1 MLRQAYQRI
10 SQVTRGNSL
19 SPSLYRNMASTSNRR
34 DLTDKVAIVTASSD
48 GIGLAIAKR
57 LANDGAKVMISS
69 RKEKNVQRALEEL
82 HGAGLPKDR
91 VRGVVCHVGS
101 QVDREKL
108 IDATLSN
115 FGGVDILVSNAATN
129 PHMGSVLDCSE
140 EAWDKIFEINVKAA
154 FLLTKELVPHLSK
167 RKGSN
172 IVYISS
178 IAGFQPF
185 AVLGAY
191 SVSKTALLGLTKVVA
206 QELGPDNI
214 RVNCVAPGIIRTRFS
229 SAITGNQA
237 INDKMMEM
245 VPLGRVGEPEEIAG
259 LVSFL
264 VSDDASYVTGETYIA
279 AGGQPSRL

>member
-1 MLRQAYQRI
+1 MLR
-10 SQVTRGNSL
+10 NSL
-19 SPSLYRNMASTSNRR
+19 QRLGQTVGRSVMSMNVRMASTSKSPR
-34 DLTDKVAIVTASSD
+34 DLTGRVAIVTASTD

-69 RKEKNVQRALEEL
+69 RKEKNVERALDTL
-82 HGAGLPKDR
+82 YKGGLSNDNIK
-91 VRGVVCHVGS
+91 GVVCHVGN
-101 QVDREKL
+101 QADRTKL
-108 IDATLSN
+108 IETTLTN
-115 FGGVDILVSNAATN
+115 FGGIDILVSNAATN
-129 PHMGSVLDCSE
+129 PTMGSLFDCSE

-154 FLLTKELVPHLSK
+154 FLLTKEVLPHLEK

-178 IAGFQPF
+178 IGGLQPF

-191 SVSKTALLGLTKVVA
+191 SVSKTALLGLTKAVA
-206 QELGPDNI
+206 QELGPQNI

-229 SAITGNQA
+229 SAITTNED
-237 INDKMMEM
+237 IHDKMMEI
-245 VPLGRVGEPEEIAG
+245 VPLGRVGEPHEIAG

-264 VSDDASYVTGETYIA
+264 VSDDATYVTGETYVA

>member
-10 SQVTRGNSL
+10 SQVSRGNSL
-19 SPSLYRNMASTSNRR
+19 SLSLNRNMASSSRR
-34 DLTDKVAIVTASSD
+34 DLTDRVAIVTASTD

-57 LANDGAKVMISS
+57 LANEGAKVMISS

-82 HGAGLPKDR
+82 HGTGLPKDR
-91 VRGVVCHVGS
+91 VKGVVCHVGS
-101 QVDREKL
+101 QTDREKL
-108 IDATLSN
+108 IDATLTN

-172 IVYISS
+172 VVYVSS

-206 QELGPDNI
+206 QELGPENI

-229 SAITGNQA
+229 SAITENQA

-264 VSDDASYVTGETYIA
+264 VSDDASYVTGETYVA